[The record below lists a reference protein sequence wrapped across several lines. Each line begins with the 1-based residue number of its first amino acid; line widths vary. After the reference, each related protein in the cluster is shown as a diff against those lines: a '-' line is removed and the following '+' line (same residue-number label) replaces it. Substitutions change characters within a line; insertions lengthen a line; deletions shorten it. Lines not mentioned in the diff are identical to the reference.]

1 MTLFI
6 QTTDFKKIAQCEFE
20 NFYAS
25 YIDFDQQEWQF
36 IQRLNEENDVE
47 ISYLFQFDRIEHSDY
62 TEIKIE
68 IFHNGMDEA
77 FIQNNILNVIQS
89 HLPNVHYYFD

>member
-36 IQRLNEENDVE
+36 IQRLNEENE
-47 ISYLFQFDRIEHSDY
+47 RKKQRRNFLFVSI
-62 TEIKIE
+62 
-68 IFHNGMDEA
+68 
-77 FIQNNILNVIQS
+77 
-89 HLPNVHYYFD
+89 

>member
-25 YIDFDQQEWQF
+25 YIDFEQQEWQF
-36 IQRLNEENDVE
+36 IQRPNEEKDVE
-47 ISYLFQFDRIEHSDY
+47 ISYLFQFDRSSIVTMLRFFIMAWMKRLSK
-62 TEIKIE
+62 T
-68 IFHNGMDEA
+68 IF
-77 FIQNNILNVIQS
+77 
-89 HLPNVHYYFD
+89 

>member
-36 IQRLNEENDVE
+36 IQGPNEESERKKQRRNF
-47 ISYLFQFDRIEHSDY
+47 LFVSI
-62 TEIKIE
+62 
-68 IFHNGMDEA
+68 
-77 FIQNNILNVIQS
+77 
-89 HLPNVHYYFD
+89 

>member
-36 IQRLNEENDVE
+36 IQRPNEESERKKQRINF
-47 ISYLFQFDRIEHSDY
+47 LFVSIW
-62 TEIKIE
+62 
-68 IFHNGMDEA
+68 
-77 FIQNNILNVIQS
+77 
-89 HLPNVHYYFD
+89 

>member
-36 IQRLNEENDVE
+36 IQRLNEKNERKKQRRNF
-47 ISYLFQFDRIEHSDY
+47 LFVSI
-62 TEIKIE
+62 
-68 IFHNGMDEA
+68 
-77 FIQNNILNVIQS
+77 
-89 HLPNVHYYFD
+89 

>member
-36 IQRLNEENDVE
+36 IQRPNEENDVE
-47 ISYLFQFDRIEHSDY
+47 ISYLFQFDRIEL
-62 TEIKIE
+62 IE
-68 IFHNGMDEA
+68 SSIVTMLRFFIMAWMKRLSKTIF
-77 FIQNNILNVIQS
+77 
-89 HLPNVHYYFD
+89 

>member
-36 IQRLNEENDVE
+36 IQRLNEESERKKQRINF
-47 ISYLFQFDRIEHSDY
+47 LFVSI
-62 TEIKIE
+62 
-68 IFHNGMDEA
+68 
-77 FIQNNILNVIQS
+77 
-89 HLPNVHYYFD
+89 

>member
-6 QTTDFKKIAQCEFE
+6 KTTDFKKIAQCEFE

-36 IQRLNEENDVE
+36 IQRLNEESERKKQRRNF
-47 ISYLFQFDRIEHSDY
+47 LFVSI
-62 TEIKIE
+62 
-68 IFHNGMDEA
+68 
-77 FIQNNILNVIQS
+77 
-89 HLPNVHYYFD
+89 

>member
-6 QTTDFKKIAQCEFE
+6 QITDFKKIVQCEFE

-36 IQRLNEENDVE
+36 IQRPNEKSDVE
-47 ISYLFQFDRIEHSDY
+47 ISYLFQFDRIEL
-62 TEIKIE
+62 IE
-68 IFHNGMDEA
+68 SSIVTMLRFFIMAWMKRLSKTIF
-77 FIQNNILNVIQS
+77 
-89 HLPNVHYYFD
+89 

>member
-6 QTTDFKKIAQCEFE
+6 QTTDFRKIAQCEFE

-36 IQRLNEENDVE
+36 IQRPNEENDVE
-47 ISYLFQFDRIEHSDY
+47 ISYLFQFDRIEL
-62 TEIKIE
+62 IE
-68 IFHNGMDEA
+68 SSIVTMLRFSITAWMKRLFKTIF
-77 FIQNNILNVIQS
+77 
-89 HLPNVHYYFD
+89 

>member
-6 QTTDFKKIAQCEFE
+6 KTTDFKKIAQCEFE

-36 IQRLNEENDVE
+36 IQRPNEESERKKQRSNF
-47 ISYLFQFDRIEHSDY
+47 LFVSI
-62 TEIKIE
+62 
-68 IFHNGMDEA
+68 
-77 FIQNNILNVIQS
+77 
-89 HLPNVHYYFD
+89 

>member
-25 YIDFDQQEWQF
+25 YIDFDQQQWQF
-36 IQRLNEENDVE
+36 IQRPNEESERKNQRRNL
-47 ISYLFQFDRIEHSDY
+47 LFVSI
-62 TEIKIE
+62 
-68 IFHNGMDEA
+68 
-77 FIQNNILNVIQS
+77 
-89 HLPNVHYYFD
+89 

>member
-36 IQRLNEENDVE
+36 IQRPNEENDVE
-47 ISYLFQFDRIEHSDY
+47 ISYLFQFDRIEL
-62 TEIKIE
+62 IE
-68 IFHNGMDEA
+68 SSIVTMLRFSITAWMKRLSKTIF
-77 FIQNNILNVIQS
+77 
-89 HLPNVHYYFD
+89 

>member
-6 QTTDFKKIAQCEFE
+6 QITDFKKIDQCQFE

-36 IQRLNEENDVE
+36 IQRPNEESERKKRRRNF
-47 ISYLFQFDRIEHSDY
+47 LFVSI
-62 TEIKIE
+62 
-68 IFHNGMDEA
+68 
-77 FIQNNILNVIQS
+77 
-89 HLPNVHYYFD
+89 

>member
-25 YIDFDQQEWQF
+25 YIDFDQQQWQF
-36 IQRLNEENDVE
+36 IQRLNEENE
-47 ISYLFQFDRIEHSDY
+47 RKKRRRNFLFVSI
-62 TEIKIE
+62 
-68 IFHNGMDEA
+68 
-77 FIQNNILNVIQS
+77 
-89 HLPNVHYYFD
+89 

>member
-6 QTTDFKKIAQCEFE
+6 QTTDFKKIAQCQFE

-47 ISYLFQFDRIEHSDY
+47 ISYLFQFDRIEL
-62 TEIKIE
+62 IE
-68 IFHNGMDEA
+68 SSIVTMLRFSITAWMKRLSKTIF
-77 FIQNNILNVIQS
+77 
-89 HLPNVHYYFD
+89 

>member
-36 IQRLNEENDVE
+36 MQRPNEESERKKQRINF
-47 ISYLFQFDRIEHSDY
+47 LFVSI
-62 TEIKIE
+62 
-68 IFHNGMDEA
+68 
-77 FIQNNILNVIQS
+77 
-89 HLPNVHYYFD
+89 

>member
-20 NFYAS
+20 KFYAS

-36 IQRLNEENDVE
+36 IQRPNEENDVE

-62 TEIKIE
+62 VE

>member
-6 QTTDFKKIAQCEFE
+6 QTTDFKKIDQCQFE

-62 TEIKIE
+62 
-68 IFHNGMDEA
+68 
-77 FIQNNILNVIQS
+77 V
-89 HLPNVHYYFD
+89 

>member
-36 IQRLNEENDVE
+36 IQRPNEESERKKQRRNF
-47 ISYLFQFDRIEHSDY
+47 LFVSI
-62 TEIKIE
+62 
-68 IFHNGMDEA
+68 
-77 FIQNNILNVIQS
+77 
-89 HLPNVHYYFD
+89 

>member
-36 IQRLNEENDVE
+36 IQRPNEENE
-47 ISYLFQFDRIEHSDY
+47 RKKQRRHFLFVSI
-62 TEIKIE
+62 
-68 IFHNGMDEA
+68 
-77 FIQNNILNVIQS
+77 
-89 HLPNVHYYFD
+89 

>member
-6 QTTDFKKIAQCEFE
+6 QTTDFKKIAQCEIE

-36 IQRLNEENDVE
+36 IQRPNEESDVE
-47 ISYLFQFDRIEHSDY
+47 ISYLFQFDRIEL
-62 TEIKIE
+62 IE
-68 IFHNGMDEA
+68 SSIVTMLRFFIMAWMKRLSKTIF
-77 FIQNNILNVIQS
+77 
-89 HLPNVHYYFD
+89 